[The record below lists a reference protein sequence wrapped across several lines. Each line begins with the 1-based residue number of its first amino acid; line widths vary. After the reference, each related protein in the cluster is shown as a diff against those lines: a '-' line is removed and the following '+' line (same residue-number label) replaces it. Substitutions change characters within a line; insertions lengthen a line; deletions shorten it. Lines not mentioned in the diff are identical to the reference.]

1 MMKKQNKNNSE
12 QSILDRDY
20 SLFVFDSTYRASK
33 KEKDKWKIF
42 EYIMDELMW
51 LGDDDTMKKI
61 KYRITDGENPKKVF
75 IESLETSV
83 QNSQNLEFFKLEL
96 LNL

>member
-1 MMKKQNKNNSE
+1 MKTHNKIISD

-20 SLFVFDSTYRASK
+20 TLFVFDSTYKASK
-33 KEKDKWKIF
+33 KEKDKWKLF
-42 EYIMDELMW
+42 EYIIDELMW
-51 LGDDDTMKKI
+51 LGDDETIQKI
-61 KYRITDGENPKKVF
+61 KYKITDGENPKKVF
-75 IESLETSV
+75 IESLENSV

>member
-1 MMKKQNKNNSE
+1 MKKQSKNISI

-20 SLFVFDSTYRASK
+20 TLFVFDTTYRASK

-51 LGDDDTMKKI
+51 LGDDDTIQKI

-75 IESLETSV
+75 IESLENSV

>member
-1 MMKKQNKNNSE
+1 MKKQSKNINN

-20 SLFVFDSTYRASK
+20 TLFVFDSTYRASK

-51 LGDDDTMKKI
+51 LGDDETMQKI
-61 KYRITDGENPKKVF
+61 KYRIKIIGLVKK
-75 IESLETSV
+75 
-83 QNSQNLEFFKLEL
+83 K
-96 LNL
+96 